1 MVFPGLTHFEMVFIR
16 AFGLALNPV
25 MLQRPLPLLG
35 IGGVV
40 VRTHPSSSFALSLQV
55 LEGP

>member
-1 MVFPGLTHFEMVFIR
+1 MHSIAR
-16 AFGLALNPV
+16 HRAWAFGLALNPV

-40 VRTHPSSSFALSLQV
+40 VRARPSSSFSLSLQV
-55 LEGP
+55 LEGPLA

>member
-1 MVFPGLTHFEMVFIR
+1 MHKTRMGR
-16 AFGLALNPV
+16 LALNPV

-40 VRTHPSSSFALSLQV
+40 VRALLFLLITLQPRV
-55 LEGP
+55 E